1 MQPWSF
7 FGGKRRQEGHA
18 VTKSI
23 LKFLVGAGFSVL
35 LLFLVDATGVN
46 GPRWVILLIC
56 GGIGLLLAD
65 AVFRLAWGYLRTR
78 DGIVD
83 LLLVTVIP
91 ALMGGVVGLLP
102 NNGPGSLFAA
112 GLFVVALTFVCIW
125 AWRPGKRVGQNQ
137 RSDLGSHSK

>member
-7 FGGKRRQEGHA
+7 FGGKRRQEDHA

-23 LKFLVGAGFSVL
+23 LKFLVGVGFSVL

-102 NNGPGSLFAA
+102 NNGPGSLLMLSRQV
-112 GLFVVALTFVCIW
+112 G
-125 AWRPGKRVGQNQ
+125 RPSQ
-137 RSDLGSHSK
+137 